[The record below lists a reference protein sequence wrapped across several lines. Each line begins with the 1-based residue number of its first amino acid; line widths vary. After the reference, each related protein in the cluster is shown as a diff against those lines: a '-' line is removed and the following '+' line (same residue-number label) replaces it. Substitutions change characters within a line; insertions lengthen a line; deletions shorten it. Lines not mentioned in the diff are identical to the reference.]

1 MGIEMWRMSL
11 RINLEKA
18 PTWHGYRV
26 IMRVIA
32 GSQSTKVL
40 LLLLHPFNGLFFR
53 TTWISR
59 YQKGK
64 SSLDLNESG
73 DNGFWG
79 DGSGVSWTVCKQS
92 APGCRQITMPTPYH
106 SVLQVRC
113 SSWRPTNSV
122 KAEDRPTETQF
133 WELPIIEQHTY
144 GTDQLASMTSC

>member
-1 MGIEMWRMSL
+1 
-11 RINLEKA
+11 
-18 PTWHGYRV
+18 
-26 IMRVIA
+26 MRVIA

-106 SVLQVRC
+106 SVLQSDALHDVQPIVSKQKIGLLKHNFGNFQLL
-113 SSWRPTNSV
+113 SSTLMV
-122 KAEDRPTETQF
+122 
-133 WELPIIEQHTY
+133 PISLQV
-144 GTDQLASMTSC
+144 